1 MKEHVFNNLSRKT
14 FLRGSLAAAVAAG
27 SASLLSACG
36 GSAGGDSDKKVLR
49 FGVNNPKV
57 TFDTQKTSGSVGVS
71 EAVAESLLVLNPDT
85 KEIEPNLVT
94 GLPTVSDDGLTYSY
108 ELKDGIKFHN
118 GETLKSSDVKYT
130 FTRMFLPATK
140 ATSIDSYAYIEGAKD
155 IIAGTTEELSGVVI
169 KDDRHFDIKLT
180 QPYSTFNAIMAQF
193 YAVIYP
199 EKACKEA
206 GEAWGTETNFIGTG
220 AYKLVSNDST
230 TEVVLEGFADYHEGK
245 PGLDELRFVYIDDA
259 NTRILNYKNN
269 DVDLVFISQSLIQQY
284 QNDESISKEIVNYTP
299 ASTQFVNLNLKSE
312 NLKDVRVRQALSMAI
327 DRDTICSTILSG
339 VAKPAKSF
347 IPSSETGYNES
358 APEFEYNVDKAK
370 QLLTEAGV
378 SNLTLNAQV
387 RSQDQ
392 NLMVALQDAWS
403 KIGVTCNVSVI
414 DSGVW
419 SDARTNG
426 DLEVTLVTWSTLS
439 FQGVEHMGS
448 YFRSDR
454 AAKKSSFYNSTEFD
468 NLVDQARLTVNNNDK
483 VLELTRQADSLM
495 THTDYACL
503 PIDWPQMPYVLK
515 PEFTGLS
522 VLVNPHFDKVKKK

>member
-1 MKEHVFNNLSRKT
+1 MKKRLLRNLSRKT
-14 FLRGSLAAAVAAG
+14 FLRGSLAAAVVAG
-27 SASLLSACG
+27 SAALLTGCNSSG
-36 GSAGGDSDKKVLR
+36 GENSDKKVLR

-71 EAVAESLLVLNPDT
+71 EAVAESLIVLNPET
-85 KEIEPNLVT
+85 KELEPNLIT
-94 GLPTVSDDGLTYSY
+94 SLPTISDDGLTYSF
-108 ELKDGIKFHN
+108 ELKEGVKFHN
-118 GETLKSSDVKYT
+118 REILKSSDVKYT
-130 FTRMFLPATK
+130 LTRMFLPATK

-155 IIAGTTEELSGVVI
+155 IIAGNSEELTGVVI

-206 GEAWGTETNFIGTG
+206 GDAWGTETNFIGTG
-220 AYKLVSNDST
+220 AYKLVSNDGS

-259 NTRILNYKNN
+259 NTRMMNYKNG
-269 DVDLVFISQSLIQQY
+269 DIDLAFISQTLIQQY
-284 QNDESISKEIVNYTP
+284 QNDESVSKEIVNYTP
-299 ASTQFVNLNLKSE
+299 ASTQFVNLNLKSS
-312 NLKDVRVRQALSMAI
+312 NLSDVRVRQALSMAI

-347 IPSSETGYNES
+347 IPSSESGYNDS
-358 APEFEYNVDKAK
+358 APEFEYDVDKAK
-370 QLLTEAGV
+370 ELLAQAGV

-392 NLMVALQDAWS
+392 TLMVALQDAWS

-419 SDARTNG
+419 SDSRTNG

-454 AAKKSSFYNSTEFD
+454 AAKKSSFYNSKDFD
-468 NLVDQARLTVNNNDK
+468 NLVDQARLTVNDNDRM
-483 VLELTRQADSLM
+483 LELTRQADTLL
-495 THTDYACL
+495 THTDYACI
-503 PIDWPQMPYVLK
+503 PVDWPQMPYALK
-515 PEFTGLS
+515 PEFSGLQ
-522 VLVNPHFDKVKKK
+522 VLVNPHFEKVQKK